1 MIKKIIEAPF
11 GLVGWL
17 FKKTYGRLVLVF
29 LLTVLVCMVN
39 YPIEDTK
46 VGTWEVRDTLTEE
59 FSPERDEKGR
69 IKDPDAPRDVDK
81 VKRVDRAA
89 IKSRK
94 VIRRTKVY
102 SPWALVTL
110 PFHHVSE
117 REVRVLSEEWDEA
130 RKHWVKTRLVER
142 TSLGLTLGLDLKG
155 GTEMVYRIVA
165 PEGGAGQA
173 FTAQEVTDVIRRRV
187 DAYGLKEPRIQPLGE
202 DRILVQIPGS
212 DASEIARIR
221 AIITR
226 IGRLEFRI
234 VADEKN
240 SAHVLKEARKLG
252 KAPPRWHYYVMKRKE
267 PKPGQEPTEKLLISD
282 EIGVTGQ
289 QVDRVN
295 LGWGGKA
302 QSELAVNL
310 TFTDREAFYRLTKAN
325 IGRRLAIVLDDVRDN
340 DEKLTKQGRV
350 HSAPVINEAIPGS
363 AQITGGFTKKSARDL
378 VTVLRSGSLRTPL
391 APESEQYV
399 GPYQGM
405 KSIRDGQRAVAI
417 GFVLVVVFIL
427 LYYQK
432 AGLVANFALLLNLLI
447 LVAAL
452 ALRGATLT
460 LPGIA
465 GIILTVGMSVD
476 ANVLIFERIREE
488 LKKLANKKMVDCMR
502 DGHRRALVTIFD
514 ANLTTL
520 ISAIILY
527 QFGSGPIKGFA
538 VTLSYG
544 IVISMFTAVVVTR
557 ILFEALIKAGLVKAI
572 LPSLEL
578 VKNPRI
584 PFIRMRNVWLTASA
598 VLVVAGLVYFFAGP
612 GNRLGIEFGSGS
624 RVMVNLRQ
632 KADADVVRARLNE
645 AGYADAE
652 VQEVAD
658 VAGLAAAEGSA
669 AFWVRFRYVPV
680 VDVKAAK
687 RFGAGEYPDMA
698 EGGVAVKVEVDRR
711 ADPQEMIRRLGG
723 LGSTGCVIDRGEQL
737 VDESGGV
744 LYSYTVR
751 RADTSPRAGP
761 VLESNVDTVFDS
773 ELITGDIRQA
783 FTGPDGKSL
792 LVDEGVRTL
801 SDADGKLVVQV
812 SLRKAVKPADIRQI
826 LDDPELKDA
835 KVEPVGQ
842 LDARGE
848 ANVFTIAAKSGTLPA
863 IKSALKAN
871 KMATL
876 EPFAQIDKIHPAV
889 ASELA
894 VKAAV
899 ALVLALVAI
908 IAYIWFRFEFR
919 FGLAAVVALVHD
931 VAITLGALALSGRE
945 ISLTVIAALL
955 TIIGYSLNDTIVVFD
970 RIRENR
976 RRVRKTQF
984 PEIVNLSI
992 NQTLSRTML
1001 TSLTT
1006 LLAVVALFV
1015 FGGAAI
1021 EDFAFTLMI
1030 GVVVGTYSSIFI
1042 ASPILLM
1049 TGEQGALRGPL
1060 SARSTR
1066 IARPL
1071 EGFRASR
1078 R

>member
-1 MIKKIIEAPF
+1 MIKQIVEAPF
-11 GLVGWL
+11 NAVGWL
-17 FKKTYGRLVLVF
+17 FKDVYGRVVLVL
-29 LLTVLVCMVN
+29 LLTALACLVN
-39 YPIEDTK
+39 YPIQDTK
-46 VGTWEVRDTLTEE
+46 VGIWEVRDTLTKE
-59 FSPERDEKGR
+59 FSPERDENGK
-69 IKDPDAPRDVDK
+69 IKDPEAPRDVDK
-81 VKRVDRAA
+81 VKRIDRAA
-89 IKSRK
+89 IKSRTT
-94 VIRRTKVY
+94 IRRTKLY
-102 SPWALVTL
+102 APWALVTL
-110 PFHHVSE
+110 PFHHVAE
-117 REVRVLSEEWDEA
+117 REVGVVSEGWDET
-130 RKHWVKTRLVER
+130 REHWVKTRLVER

-173 FTAQEVTDVIRRRV
+173 FTAKEVTAVIRRRV

-252 KAPPRWHYYVMKRKE
+252 KAPPGWHYYVMKRKE

-282 EIGVTGQ
+282 EIGLTGQ
-289 QVDRVN
+289 EVDRVT

-310 TFTDREAFYRLTKAN
+310 TFTNREAFYRLTKAN
-325 IGRRLAIVLDDVRDN
+325 VGRRLAIVLDDVRDK
-340 DEKLTKQGRV
+340 DGKLVKLGRV

-363 AQITGGFTKKSARDL
+363 AQITGGFTQKTAQDL

-405 KSIRDGQRAVAI
+405 KSIQDGQRAIVI
-417 GFVLVVVFIL
+417 GFVGVVVFIL
-427 LYYQK
+427 LYYRQ

-452 ALRGATLT
+452 ALRNATLT

-465 GIILTVGMSVD
+465 GIILTVGTSID

-488 LKKLANKKMVDCMR
+488 LKKVADKKPLNCMR
-502 DGHRRALVTIFD
+502 DGHRRALVTIVD

-520 ISAIILY
+520 ITAIILY
-527 QFGSGPIKGFA
+527 KFGSGPVKGFA

-544 IVISMFTAVVVTR
+544 IIISMFTAVVVTR
-557 ILFEALIKAGLVKAI
+557 ILFEALIRAGLVKRI
-572 LPSLEL
+572 LPSFEL
-578 VKNPRI
+578 VKNPHI
-584 PFIRMRNVWLTASA
+584 PFIRMRKAWLTASA
-598 VLVVAGLVYFFAGP
+598 ALVVAGLLYFFAGP

-624 RVMVNLRQ
+624 RVMVNLRR
-632 KADADVVRARLNE
+632 KVDAEAVRARLNR
-645 AGYADAE
+645 AGYANAE

-658 VAGLAAAEGSA
+658 VAGLAAAEGSS

-680 VDVKAAK
+680 VNVKPAK
-687 RFGAGEYPDMA
+687 RFAAGEYPDMTG
-698 EGGVAVKVEVDRR
+698 GGVAVKVEVDRPV
-711 ADPQEMIRRLGG
+711 DPKEMARRLAA
-723 LGSTGCVIDRGEQL
+723 LGSTGCVIERGEQL
-737 VDESGGV
+737 VGESGRI
-744 LYSYTVR
+744 LHAYTVR

-761 VLESNVDTVFDS
+761 VLESNVRTVFDS

-783 FTGPDGKSL
+783 FTDPDGESL
-792 LVDEGVRTL
+792 LVDEGVRVV
-801 SDADGKLVVQV
+801 SDADGKMVVRV
-812 SLRKAVKPADIRQI
+812 SLRKAETPARIKQV

-835 KVEPVGQ
+835 EVEPVGP
-842 LDARGE
+842 LDAAGR
-848 ANVFTIAAKSGTLPA
+848 AKVLTIAAKSGTLPA

-871 KMATL
+871 QIATL

-894 VKAAV
+894 VKAGV
-899 ALVLALVAI
+899 ALVLALLAI

-919 FGLAAVVALVHD
+919 FGLAAVIALVHD

-976 RRVRKTQF
+976 RRVRKTRF

-992 NQTLSRTML
+992 NQTLSRTVL

-1006 LLAVVALFV
+1006 LVAVVALFV

-1021 EDFAFTLMI
+1021 EDFAFTLMV
-1030 GVVVGTYSSIFI
+1030 GVVVGTYSSVFI
-1042 ASPILLM
+1042 ASPVLLM

-1060 SARSTR
+1060 GTPSAR

-1078 R
+1078 